1 MSIFAY
7 RITDMKHV
15 FYLSLALLS
24 VLLTQCTNSGRRPL
38 SLDDTEVDLTD
49 KKTLFFNGQ
58 VAYDSLMQLID
69 TSSKF
74 TEFYSLEYSDGLQNN
89 RTARGKFNGKKSIVK
104 LELEET
110 YVKGMQINTVYYF
123 NGAFMFFA
131 KQRIKDFNKK
141 NKGFM
146 EVFSYFGDKKKVIFS
161 GSKMADS
168 EEELELKNPVICRK
182 TDFSAKEALD
192 IVNQRGPYATRFQG
206 GMETE
211 TLKFIIVGTKSKTPS
226 YQSAIAYNR
235 DFPLAEML
243 VKNEK
248 DNLNKLLRIDFTRVT
263 EQNGFSYQGLTGIK
277 LINE

>member
-1 MSIFAY
+1 
-7 RITDMKHV
+7 MKHV

-24 VLLTQCTNSGRRPL
+24 ILLTQCTNSGRRPL

-58 VAYDSLMQLID
+58 VAYDSLMQQID